1 MKITV
6 NAQSQFSEA
15 LTRVFAPALRQ
26 ARFSRKGKT
35 FYLQEQGNWGLV
47 DFQKST
53 RSIADEVLFTVNLG
67 VASTRLLS
75 FYARGQDVGPPTLDQ
90 CHWRQR
96 IGALLPHPEDKWW
109 PIGVASDVDTV
120 THEVCE
126 LLIRSGIPA
135 IRDNIAD
142 ERLRDTWLRGISP
155 GLTDI
160 QRLMHLTVLLQAIGP
175 AEELDRALQELQ
187 RVSSGKPTAPLVKSH
202 IRQLREASTK
212 ATLDGF
218 TP

>member
-1 MKITV
+1 MTITV
-6 NAQSQFSEA
+6 DAQSQFSDA

-26 ARFSRKGKT
+26 AGFSRKGKT
-35 FYLQEQGNWGLV
+35 FYLQEQSNWGLV

-53 RSIADEVLFTVNLG
+53 KSTADQVLFTLNLG
-67 VASTRLLS
+67 VASSRLLR
-75 FYARGQDVGPPTLDQ
+75 FYAAGQEVGQPALDQ

-96 IGALLPHPEDKWW
+96 IGALLPRAEDKWW
-109 PIGVASDVDTV
+109 PIGATSDLDSV
-120 THEVCE
+120 THEVGD
-126 LLIRSGIPA
+126 LLIHSGIPT
-135 IRDNIAD
+135 IRENIGD
-142 ERLRDTWLRGISP
+142 DRLRDMWLSGVSP

-175 AEELDRALQELQ
+175 ADQLDVILQELQ
-187 RVSSGKPTAPLVKSH
+187 RVSAGKPTAPLVKSH
-202 IRQLREASTK
+202 IRQLREAGTK